1 MTFRLVE
8 LRSFNNNL
16 SGFMLPVFST
26 KNSNQSFVQNLDIS
40 GNFKEF
46 FPLTMN
52 LKKSDILPQ
61 ITEISIGE
69 KGIIAFIDKDKNP
82 YIGNITYI
90 KNQLKKFAQLKA

>member
-1 MTFRLVE
+1 MISSMTFRLVE

-46 FPLTMN
+46 FRALRRIS
-52 LKKSDILPQ
+52 LKMSF
-61 ITEISIGE
+61 S
-69 KGIIAFIDKDKNP
+69 F
-82 YIGNITYI
+82 YYI
-90 KNQLKKFAQLKA
+90 KSISFQLKMHAILA